1 MTRRDA
7 PISTREYQTL
17 ADFRYALRKFLHFSE
32 DAARASGLTPNQH
45 QLLLV
50 IRGWRGPRPPSIS
63 DVAERLQLRH
73 HSTVE
78 LVQRAVAADLVVTTP
93 DPLDQRRQLL
103 HLSRNGELNLDA
115 LSLMHRAE
123 LQQFRRQMTD
133 LLDLLD

>member
-1 MTRRDA
+1 MTRREV
-7 PISTREYQTL
+7 PISDREYERL
-17 ADFRYALRKFLHFSE
+17 ADFRYALRKFLRFSE

-50 IRGWRGPRPPSIS
+50 VRGWRGSRPPSIS
-63 DVAERLQLRH
+63 DIAERLQLRH

-78 LVQRAVAADLVVTTP
+78 LVQRAVNAGLVSTSP
-93 DPLDQRRQLL
+93 DPLDQRRQQL
-103 HLSRNGELNLDA
+103 HLTRAGELNLDA

-123 LQQFRRQMTD
+123 LKQFRRQMTD